1 MHVSNFNIEEFRKKR
16 KSVNLNS
23 AKIRTLRIERGLT
36 QSELAKRLGLT
47 PTSAGSWESKPSSV
61 RYDTAEAIA
70 AELMVHPREI
80 INRNVTWNTFVKTSK
95 LLTPDQLTEV
105 NNKMLAMIKKNKV
118 QAVPRRYN
126 GTQLFKGKKGY

>member
-1 MHVSNFNIEEFRKKR
+1 MHVSNFNVEEFRKKR

-23 AKIRTLRIERGLT
+23 TKVRALRIERGLT
-36 QSELAKRLGLT
+36 QAELAKRLGLT
-47 PTSAGSWESKPSSV
+47 PTSAGGWENKPSSV

-95 LLTPDQLTEV
+95 LLTPDQLTEI

-126 GTQLFKGKKGY
+126 RRRL

>member
-1 MHVSNFNIEEFRKKR
+1 MYVSNFNIEEFRKKR

-23 AKIRTLRIERGLT
+23 AKIRALRIERGLT

-47 PTSAGSWESKPSSV
+47 PTSAGSWENKPFSV

-95 LLTPDQLTEV
+95 MLTPDQLTEI

-126 GTQLFKGKKGY
+126 GKRL